1 MQAGVYRLSIL
12 WVIAAAK
19 NLYDDQERRNN
30 MTINDLKTYGAN
42 TSEGLQRCMN
52 NESLYLKL
60 VKMIPGDSSFQ
71 KLYDAID
78 SNDLGTA
85 FNAAHA
91 LKGSTGNLALTPV
104 FEPVSEITELLR
116 AGTQTD
122 YTALID
128 RIRKGRDELARIC
141 GD

>member
-1 MQAGVYRLSIL
+1 
-12 WVIAAAK
+12 
-19 NLYDDQERRNN
+19 

-122 YTALID
+122 YTALIA